1 VVRLSVLLVERW
13 AWLVVN
19 GRLANQGNRH
29 TATDAREK
37 EDRYRR
43 IRLSEKSGVSQDGAS
58 WSISSLRKN
67 LQRASSG
74 MARQAVQSMSL
85 PGNATFVNGQS
96 A

>member
-1 VVRLSVLLVERW
+1 MARLSVLLVERW

-19 GRLANQGNRH
+19 GHFTNQGNRR

-37 EDRYRR
+37 EDTYRR
-43 IRLSEKSGVSQDGAS
+43 VRLSGKSGWSFLVNSVSAE
-58 WSISSLRKN
+58 N

-74 MARQAVQSMSL
+74 MARQAGQSMSL